1 MPEMDLMTADG
12 IKWGPAGAEEPRPDV
27 ERPRWLMPFLLA
39 WIVLVLAGYFA
50 MTYAWGT
57 TEPAPAPSYEP
68 DECTAEYVE
77 QNGICLTWHDYH
89 GGQPTY
95 TQSP

>member
-1 MPEMDLMTADG
+1 MQEIDPMTADR
-12 IKWGPAGAEEPRPDV
+12 IKWGPPSPEEPPV
-27 ERPRWLMPFLLA
+27 ERPWWLMPFLLA
-39 WIVLVLAGYFA
+39 WIALVLAGYFA

-57 TEPAPAPSYEP
+57 TEPAPAYQP

-89 GGQPTY
+89 DGQPTY
-95 TQSP
+95 THHP